1 MKQTRRFLALLL
13 ALCLSW
19 TQISPALAVALEDE
33 QTEPV
38 AVVEETVAPEVV
50 ETEAAAEE
58 TEAPE
63 VIETEAV
70 EEEVVADEAVNEGEP
85 VGTWENPEPLTMGK
99 HTVTF
104 TPDSDNEYYFSWE
117 APVEGLLAFDLDID
131 LPEWDFYCRYDNGP
145 GGFSLGSDYNA
156 DATYAAARPAAGD
169 KLEIWVRAGTTEDGK
184 TVSGTFTFTVSF
196 NDKIGSKE
204 VPVRLDANNAEWNED
219 KSVGTMIVTAP
230 VGTTWY
236 DVYSLG
242 DKIIKVDGIAPPEQ
256 DNGRYTT
263 GIFPITNNTDAEK
276 DYVVTFC
283 DAVKGDLPSMAIIM
297 EIWDFTWNAD
307 RTVSQGKI
315 TLPVGTTWYVTRGN
329 EMNVYVDGVLV
340 YEPTFVQPG
349 PAFSLTNDTGAEK
362 EVSVKCTYPVGIQG
376 NYDKLTLGSHTAEIK
391 DGQYM
396 GYGYRTVVAETTEF
410 TFSIDTSAP
419 EWAYEIYTHGAD
431 NRLISIFHSSRQST
445 IVDTVNFTVGKGN
458 SLVVTVGTKLNQG
471 TASAGT
477 ISFELKEAPKP
488 GSSAEYPI
496 ELDTTKLV
504 WDENNISARTTVT
517 APVGTTWYSV
527 AITDMVVNVN
537 GMPVSGKLYGTEP
550 QVFSITNDTGA
561 EKEYE
566 IILAY
571 VVGNPSNPELLTM
584 GEHTARI
591 APGNWMGHTYYMIAP
606 SDGELTITIDP
617 SAPVWKYSVHGY
629 ELEGF
634 THSSADETI
643 VTSDTV
649 SVTAGSRV
657 HVSFTTRM
665 GEEMDTPYAAIN
677 FTASFVSTVPG
688 ATQENPIQINEW
700 TWNENNTAATTT
712 VTAPAGTTWYASY
725 GIGGMG
731 LSINGAEPIQLP
743 GGNPRM
749 PVVFSIENTTGAEAE
764 FNLSVSYLPGHQM
777 NPVVLTELT
786 GGEASLAAGGAGYY
800 YTYTAAE
807 TGTYTFYITSI
818 TEGVTGDII
827 IYNTTSGSMKTL
839 LEDGVDNYGL
849 EVTMDV
855 TEGDELQIM
864 LNVMPDM
871 NWNYPAADIS
881 WFANFTYPVGSEM
894 NPIMPEFQWN
904 DEQTEATATVT
915 VPAGTTQYFAAYAN
929 GMMLSINGG
938 EAFKLVAQGV
948 GRVPAIFTITNDSEE
963 DAEYALVLTYAVG
976 TRENPAELQLADE
989 YSPEIVNVATLE
1001 EGNWDGYVFGW
1012 TAPEKGELTITMHKG
1027 KAGWNYSIMNM
1038 TTYASTDMH
1047 ASADESPVI
1056 SETIAVNAGDEIMV
1070 MVNTCGADLYDV
1082 TPAGSVY
1089 FTAEYTMAVGIET
1102 NPIMVQDPTMPT
1114 TGTIEAGQTLYFSG
1128 YGLMGMTM
1136 TVENAAALTL
1146 NVEGTEYT
1154 ADENGIITLVIPSN
1168 PMAGRMPVN
1177 FSLTAAE
1184 TAEYSFSF
1192 QYPIGTDANPAEM
1205 VIGTNSAEFAVNA
1218 QEYIFTWTAEDRGEL
1233 TITMNEGTVGWQ
1245 YCINNM
1251 SSYSYG
1257 DYHRSD
1263 EDPTVAETVSVN
1275 KGDEIIVKVISYD
1288 PMNPWAA
1295 PAGTVSF
1302 DVAFTV
1308 AEGTESKPIMI
1319 YDASQPLDGEIPAY
1333 TTVYFS
1339 AYGIGGMYIDLYSDG
1354 ALQLEVNGEIF
1365 TENEYGWINTQM
1377 PAGPMGPRF
1386 PVTFAVT
1393 NVTEEPAFY
1402 SMGFYHRYGS
1412 MGNPAQLTIGKNTAY
1427 VMENDQE
1434 FYSMIATKSGYL
1446 TVTMT
1451 GKEWTYTLNNL
1462 TAGIYGDN
1470 LSSTDETV
1478 VKSQTIKV
1486 NAGDEIQLVVTMPF
1500 SYETYTSPSGI
1511 VKFTT
1516 AFAATQY
1523 ELLAGKAMTLK
1534 FTDPETGKAIA
1545 ASKATWE
1552 ITSGAEFA
1560 TLKGAKLTANK
1571 DITEASEVVVTA
1583 TSGETVNTF
1592 VVTIYPAATEV
1603 KIYTSTYD
1611 KVECVDVVEDVTGK
1625 TVNIYTNCFSFDW
1638 SMPSIFAEVGPE
1650 GAMNQVTWK
1659 SSNNKIAFIDQEGYL
1674 NMMWSEKN
1682 QGPATGT
1689 VTFTAT
1695 AADGSGKKATVKVN
1709 ISTLVEW
1716 MDITDNKGNF
1726 VTELGTGKSVQ
1737 LAANT
1742 NPNATNKKVT
1752 WEIVEGADFA
1762 KITSSGKL
1770 TANKGLTTAQYVTV
1784 KATAQD
1790 AGKAEAYL
1798 NITISPVANKV
1809 VITGAPETGKFD
1821 MNSWES
1827 LILAAEVY
1835 AAGDAEGIP
1844 TASQSVT
1851 WKSSNEKIATI
1862 DEGGYVWC
1870 NKPGT
1875 VTFTATANDGS
1886 NKKATVKIT
1895 ITKSISYIELPVQ
1908 EIVAGGKSL
1917 TLKPEI
1923 YDADATNKKLD
1934 WTMTDADGF
1943 EVDKSVATLKNG
1955 KLTTKKVAEP
1965 TAVYVTCTAT
1975 DGSYA
1980 SATCAV
1986 LIFPATNKVTIMRD
2000 DKAVKGT
2007 LTMAANEELNFFY
2020 VESDPTNCFGEYT
2033 WKSSNEKIATIE
2045 INSDGSINV
2054 IATGEK
2060 TGTVTITATAMD
2072 GTNKKASFKVKVTP
2086 AE

>member
-38 AVVEETVAPEVV
+38 AVVEETVVTEAP

-58 TEAPE
+58 AEVTETEAVTEAPE

-70 EEEVVADEAVNEGEP
+70 EEEVVAEEAAMEEATPGDSA
-85 VGTWENPEPLTMGK
+85 ENPIPLM
-99 HTVTF
+99 
-104 TPDSDNEYYFSWE
+104 NASWDWN
-117 APVEGLLAFDLDID
+117 VEGLV
-131 LPEWDFYCRYDNGP
+131 
-145 GGFSLGSDYNA
+145 GGI
-156 DATYAAARPAAGD
+156 TYVTVPANSTVWYSFIITD
-169 KLEIWVRAGTTEDGK
+169 DQLWVDD
-184 TVSGTFTFTVSF
+184 VQV
-196 NDKIGSKE
+196 
-204 VPVRLDANNAEWNED
+204 
-219 KSVGTMIVTAP
+219 AP
-230 VGTTWY
+230 N
-236 DVYSLG
+236 VYSSME
-242 DKIIKVDGIAPPEQ
+242 V
-256 DNGRYTT
+256 
-263 GIFPITNNTDAEK
+263 FPITNDSDE
-276 DYVVTFC
+276 
-283 DAVKGDLPSMAIIM
+283 
-297 EIWDFTWNAD
+297 D
-307 RTVSQGKI
+307 R
-315 TLPVGTTWYVTRGN
+315 
-329 EMNVYVDGVLV
+329 VYTIKRVF
-340 YEPTFVQPG
+340 P
-349 PAFSLTNDTGAEK
+349 
-362 EVSVKCTYPVGIQG
+362 
-376 NYDKLTLGSHTAEIK
+376 LGSSMNC
-391 DGQYM
+391 D
-396 GYGYRTVVAETTEF
+396 V
-410 TFSIDTSAP
+410 
-419 EWAYEIYTHGAD
+419 
-431 NRLISIFHSSRQST
+431 
-445 IVDTVNFTVGKGN
+445 
-458 SLVVTVGTKLNQG
+458 
-471 TASAGT
+471 
-477 ISFELKEAPKP
+477 
-488 GSSAEYPI
+488 
-496 ELDTTKLV
+496 
-504 WDENNISARTTVT
+504 
-517 APVGTTWYSV
+517 
-527 AITDMVVNVN
+527 
-537 GMPVSGKLYGTEP
+537 
-550 QVFSITNDTGA
+550 
-561 EKEYE
+561 
-566 IILAY
+566 
-571 VVGNPSNPELLTM
+571 LTM
-584 GEHTARI
+584 GEHTATVAEGNFYGYYYI
-591 APGNWMGHTYYMIAP
+591 WNAPA
-606 SDGELTITIDP
+606 SGELTITVDT
-617 SAPVWKYSVHGY
+617 SAPVWKYNVMTF
-629 ELEGF
+629 EGQN
-634 THSSADETI
+634 TVERIHTSNDEPIVASETVTVAEGEYVTLVVSTQATSSFSTP
-643 VTSDTV
+643 
-649 SVTAGSRV
+649 AGEIS
-657 HVSFTTRM
+657 
-665 GEEMDTPYAAIN
+665 
-677 FTASFVSTVPG
+677 FTASFEAEEVAVPGSSAENPIVLERSIWTWDEYGFERTTTIVVPVGTTYYKINENGMAVLTINGEVTVNLMENNVFAITNDGDEEAEYVLVQSYWVGSMMNPEKLSSLDVIEHTFDEPDDDGYFYSYTASEACTVTLTGTAIEGAEYDVSLNTRQNPLKNASMSDSEDYTVSLDLDAGEMLIIQILVPNESMPATVKLTGEITYPVPG
-688 ATQENPIQINEW
+688 ASAENPIMIDAWEW
-700 TWNENNTAATTT
+700 NDEYTAATTT

-731 LSINGAEPIQLP
+731 LSINGAEPVQLP

-764 FNLSVSYLPGHQM
+764 FKLAVSFMPGHQM

-855 TEGDELQIM
+855 TEGDELQIS

-871 NWNYPAADIS
+871 YWNYPAADIS
-881 WFANFTYPVGSEM
+881 WFAKFTYPVGSEM

-938 EAFKLVAQGV
+938 EAFKLVAQGM
-948 GRVPAIFTITNDSEE
+948 GRVPAIFTITNDGEE

-989 YSPEIVNVATLE
+989 YSPEIVNIATLE
-1001 EGNWDGYVFGW
+1001 EGNWDGYAFGW

-1070 MVNTCGADLYDV
+1070 MVNTCGESIYDV

-1154 ADENGIITLVIPSN
+1154 ADENGIITLVIPNN

-1218 QEYIFTWTAEDRGEL
+1218 QEYIFAWTAEDRGEL

-1245 YCINNM
+1245 YCVNNM
-1251 SSYSYG
+1251 TSYSYG
-1257 DYHRSD
+1257 DYHWSD
-1263 EDPTVAETVSVN
+1263 EDPTVAEAVSVN

-1288 PMNPWAA
+1288 PMNPWTA

-1319 YDASQPLDGEIPAY
+1319 YDASQPLNGEIPAY

-1402 SMGFYHRYGS
+1402 DIFFYHRYGS

-1427 VMENDQE
+1427 VLENDQE

-1486 NAGDEIQLVVTMPF
+1486 SAGDEIQLIVTMPMNT
-1500 SYETYTSPSGI
+1500 ETYTSPSGI
-1511 VKFTT
+1511 VKFTA

-1571 DITEASEVVVTA
+1571 DITEASVVVVTA

-1603 KIYTSTYD
+1603 KIYTSTWD
-1611 KVECVDVVEDVTGK
+1611 REEGVDVVEDVTGK

-1650 GAMNQVTWK
+1650 NAMDQVTWK

-1726 VTELGTGKSVQ
+1726 VSELGTGKSVQ
-1737 LAANT
+1737 LKANT
-1742 NPNATNKKVT
+1742 NPDATNKKVT

-1798 NITISPVANKV
+1798 YITISPVANKV

-1886 NKKATVKIT
+1886 NKKATVKVT
-1895 ITKSISYIELPVQ
+1895 ITKSISFIEMPF
-1908 EIVAGGKSL
+1908 EAIIAGGKAL
-1917 TLKPEI
+1917 TLKPTI

-1934 WTMTDADGF
+1934 WTMTMEDGS
-1943 EVDKSVATLKNG
+1943 EVAKTVATLKNG
-1955 KLTTKKVAEP
+1955 KLTTKKVTEP
-1965 TAVYVTCTAT
+1965 VTVIVTCTAT

-1980 SATCAV
+1980 SATCNV
-1986 LIFPATNKVTIMRD
+1986 TIYPATTKVTIMRGGE
-2000 DKAVKGT
+2000 AVKGT
-2007 LTMAANEELNFFY
+2007 LTMAADGELNFFY
-2020 VESDPTNCFGEYT
+2020 AESQPGNTYGEYQ

-2060 TGTVTITATAMD
+2060 TGTVTITATALD
-2072 GTNKKASFKVKVTP
+2072 GTNKKATFKVKVTP